1 MVEPTPVERAPVERD
16 PVERDPDEKPPLT
29 IALVAG
35 EISGDNLGAPL
46 IREIKRKYPHARFVG
61 IGGPA
66 MIAEGLE
73 SWFDIDRLSVN
84 GFVDPIKRLPELIK
98 ILLTLR
104 SRLLATPP
112 DCFVGVDFNFFNLLL
127 EGMLKRRG
135 IKTAHYVSPTV
146 WAWRSGR
153 VKGIKKNVDLM
164 LTLYPFENA
173 IYEQYE
179 VGVRFVGHPRA
190 HEIDP
195 EAGLRNQPES
205 RRLFGYGQED
215 LIVAILPGSR
225 GGEVGYSGPDFFS
238 AARLVKKNRR
248 DAKFI
253 VPAANARRRIQIE
266 KMLQE
271 SFPDIDVQVVDGQSR
286 EVMTAAD
293 VVLVNSGTATLEALL
308 LKKPMVMSYRLGAI
322 TYGIVSRIV
331 KTQYFALPNILAGR
345 ELIPELMQDAATP
358 EALSEAVLNLFNPGI
373 RENLVREFDTIHRKL
388 RLDSG
393 SEACDAI
400 LELCGKPG
408 ESGGASVSP

>member
-1 MVEPTPVERAPVERD
+1 MGKPAPVE
-16 PVERDPDEKPPLT
+16 KSHLT

-46 IREIKRKYPHARFVG
+46 IREIKRKYPDARFVG

-66 MIAEGLE
+66 MIAEGME
-73 SWFDIDRLSVN
+73 SWFEIDRLSVN
-84 GFVDPIKRLPELIK
+84 GFIDPIKRLPELIK

-104 SRLLATPP
+104 ARLLESPP

-127 EGMLKRRG
+127 EGFLKRRG

-173 IYEQYE
+173 IYTEYG
-179 VGVRFVGHPRA
+179 VGVRFVGHPKA

-195 EAGLRNQPES
+195 EAGQRNQPES
-205 RRLFGYGQED
+205 RRLFGYKEED
-215 LIVAILPGSR
+215 SIVAILPGSR
-225 GGEVGYSGPDFFS
+225 GAEVGYSGPDFFS
-238 AARLVKKNRR
+238 AARLIKKNKPGV
-248 DAKFI
+248 KFI
-253 VPAANARRRIQIE
+253 VPAVHARRKIQIE
-266 KMLQE
+266 KMLQD
-271 SFPDIDVQVVDGQSR
+271 SFQDIEIQVVEGRSR

-308 LKKPMVMSYRLGAI
+308 LKKPMVMSYRLGAL
-322 TYGIVSRIV
+322 TYQIISRIV
-331 KTQYFALPNILAGR
+331 KTQHFALPNILAGR

-358 EALSEAVLNLFNPGI
+358 EALSGAVLTMFNP
-373 RENLVREFDTIHRKL
+373 LVREKLVDEFDTIHRRL
-388 RLDSG
+388 RLNSG
-393 SEACDAI
+393 SEACNAI
-400 LELCGKPG
+400 LELCGKQA
-408 ESGGASVSP
+408 ECGGTGVSP